1 MSEPLVRLRGI
12 AKQFRVRGARF
23 GPRRTVHAVRD
34 VSLDITRGQTVALVG
49 ESGSGKSTLGRI
61 ALRLLRPTAGTV
73 WFDGSDLST
82 ASASALRKLR
92 RRMQPVF
99 QDVEGS
105 LNPRLTVAA
114 AVREGL
120 LVHEIARGERAD
132 ARVAQLLTEV
142 GMDPSYARRYPHE
155 LSGGQRQRVGLARA
169 LAVEPEFLVL
179 DEPVSAL
186 DVSVRAQV
194 LALLLQL
201 RQSRA
206 LTFLLIAHDLALVR
220 LIADRVAVMYLGAL
234 VEEGPARDVY
244 VDPRHPYTAALL
256 SAVPV
261 PDPRARSARI
271 VLPGEPPSP
280 SAPPPGCPFHPRCFH
295 PERDARCANERPA
308 LREIAPG
315 RFAACHFAERS
326 IPQPVRTP

>member
-1 MSEPLVRLRGI
+1 MSEPLVSLVRV
-12 AKQFRVRGARF
+12 AKQFRVRASSLGR
-23 GPRRTVHAVRD
+23 RRTLHAVRD
-34 VSLDITRGQTVALVG
+34 VSLDIPRGQTVALVG
-49 ESGSGKSTLGRI
+49 ESGSGKSTLGRL
-61 ALRLLRPTAGTV
+61 ALRLLPATAGTV
-73 WFDGSDLST
+73 WFDGHDLSL
-82 ASASALRKLR
+82 ASAAALRQLR

-105 LNPRLTVAA
+105 LNPRLTVTA

-120 LVHEIARGERAD
+120 LIHGLARGEVAD
-132 ARVAQLLTEV
+132 ARVTQLLTEV
-142 GMDPSYARRYPHE
+142 GMDPSYGRRFPHE

-194 LALLLQL
+194 LALLLEL
-201 RQSRA
+201 RRSRA

-234 VEEGPARDVY
+234 VEEGPAREVY
-244 VDPRHPYTAALL
+244 GDPRHPYTAALL

-295 PERDARCANERPA
+295 PERGARCATERPA
-308 LREIAPG
+308 LAEIAPG
-315 RFAACHFAERS
+315 HAAACHFADR
-326 IPQPVRTP
+326 PVPKP

>member
-1 MSEPLVRLRGI
+1 MSEPLVRLDHV
-12 AKQFRVRGARF
+12 AKQFRVRGSSIGR
-23 GPRRTVHAVRD
+23 RRTLHAVRD
-34 VSLDITRGQTVALVG
+34 VSLNVSRGQTVALVG

-61 ALRLLRPTAGTV
+61 ALRLLPATAGTV
-73 WFDGSDLST
+73 WFDNHDLSL
-82 ASASALRKLR
+82 ASAGALRRLR

-120 LVHEIARGERAD
+120 LVHGLARGEVAD

-142 GMDPSYARRYPHE
+142 GMDPSYGRRYPHE

-194 LALLLQL
+194 LALLLEL
-201 RQSRA
+201 RRSRA
-206 LTFLLIAHDLALVR
+206 LTYLLIAHDLALVR
-220 LIADRVAVMYLGAL
+220 LIADRVAVMYLGAI
-234 VEEGPARDVY
+234 VEEGPAHDVY
-244 VDPRHPYTAALL
+244 ADPRHPYTAALL

-280 SAPPPGCPFHPRCFH
+280 TAPPPGCPFHPRCFH
-295 PERDARCANERPA
+295 PERGARCATERPT
-308 LREIAPG
+308 LSETGPG
-315 RFAACHFAERS
+315 HVAACHFADR
-326 IPQPVRTP
+326 PVPKPDVTR